1 MPATNEY
8 DQPIGDA
15 LNNWRSC
22 PTPQRGVLT
31 GRSCRLEPLA
41 AAHFDA
47 LYDAW
52 AQAEDG
58 RDWTYLAVARPAS
71 RQACRAWLTTLTA
84 SEDPLFFT
92 VVDRA
97 QEQAVGTVALMRLD
111 PANGVAEIGWV
122 NWSRAMRRSHLGTE
136 AIALLL
142 GYLFDTLGYRRCEWK
157 CDSLNNPSRQAAI
170 RLGFRYEGTFRQ
182 AIVTKGR
189 NRDTSW
195 FAVIDPDWPALR
207 AAYDAWLAD
216 ENLDADGGQ
225 RRALSEF
232 MPR

>member
-1 MPATNEY
+1 MAT
-8 DQPIGDA
+8 
-15 LNNWRSC
+15 L
-22 PTPQRGVLT
+22 PTPQRKVLT

-58 RDWTYLAVARPAS
+58 RDWTYLSVARPAS

-97 QEQAVGTVALMRLD
+97 QEQVVGTVALMRLD

-122 NWSRAMRRSHLGTE
+122 NWSRAMRCSRLGTE

-157 CDSLNNPSRQAAI
+157 CDSLNAPSREAAS
-170 RLGFRYEGTFRQ
+170 RLEFHYEARSVRRSSPRTAT
-182 AIVTKGR
+182 AIPAGLPLSTRTGRLSVPPTTPGWRTKISAP
-189 NRDTSW
+189 T
-195 FAVIDPDWPALR
+195 
-207 AAYDAWLAD
+207 AYSGAH
-216 ENLDADGGQ
+216 
-225 RRALSEF
+225 
-232 MPR
+232 